1 MQYPSIALRYVT
13 REDVAR
19 LGKWLEDDEVAKSW
33 FGRYSYGN
41 PTHLS
46 YNPAEVAGTA
56 EEDWDA
62 IFKDPAHHILSI
74 YTDEGE
80 HIGEFHVAIEEMSG
94 DGQIS
99 ILIGR
104 KDVWHKG
111 YGTATMKTGLD
122 LCFGKWGLYRVWVDV
137 PEYNTAAR
145 RMFERLGFTHEGT
158 LRKSRPHEGA
168 RFDSVVM
175 GMLSTEYGAKE
186 RQDTDVVGN
195 GQT

>member
-1 MQYPSIALRYVT
+1 MRQQSIALRYVT

-19 LGKWLEDDEVAKSW
+19 LNSWLQDDEVAESW

-41 PTHLS
+41 PAHLG
-46 YNPAEVAGTA
+46 YNPDEVIEAGQDQWASTF
-56 EEDWDA
+56 ED
-62 IFKDPAHHILSI
+62 PSHTILSV
-74 YTDEGE
+74 YSDDE
-80 HIGEFHVAIEEMSG
+80 HIGEFHVAIEEAWG

-104 KDVWHKG
+104 KDLWHKG
-111 YGTATMKTGLD
+111 YGTATMRAGLD
-122 LCFGKWGLYRVWVDV
+122 LSFGQLGLYRVWVDV

-145 RMFERLGFTHEGT
+145 RMFERLGFKHEGT

-175 GMLSTEYGAKE
+175 GMLSTEYGAEE
-186 RQDTDVVGN
+186 RQETDEV
-195 GQT
+195 

>member
-1 MQYPSIALRYVT
+1 MRQQSIALRIVT

-19 LGKWLEDDEVAKSW
+19 LKSWLEDDEVAESW

-41 PTHLS
+41 PTHLG
-46 YNPAEVAGTA
+46 YNPAEVVDAG
-56 EEDWDA
+56 EEEWA
-62 IFKDPAHHILSI
+62 SIFDDPAHSILSI
-74 YTDEGE
+74 YTEDGE
-80 HIGEFHVAIEEMSG
+80 HIGEFHVAIEEAWG

-104 KDVWHKG
+104 KDLWHKG
-111 YGTATMKTGLD
+111 YGTATMRAGLE
-122 LCFGKWGLYRVWVDV
+122 LCFRVWGLYRVWVDV

-145 RMFERLGFTHEGT
+145 GMFERLGFTHEGT

-175 GMLSTEYGAKE
+175 GMLSTEYGIEE
-186 RQDTDVVGN
+186 RHETDEV
-195 GQT
+195 

>member
-1 MQYPSIALRYVT
+1 MHQQSIALRYVT
-13 REDVAR
+13 RDDVAR
-19 LGKWLEDDEVAKSW
+19 LKSWLEDDEVAESW

-41 PTHLS
+41 PAHLG
-46 YNPAEVAGTA
+46 YNPTETA
-56 EEDWDA
+56 DAREEEWSA
-62 IFKDPAHHILSI
+62 IFEDPTHHILSI
-74 YTDEGE
+74 YTEDGE

-104 KDVWHKG
+104 KDMWHKG
-111 YGTATMKTGLD
+111 YGTATMRAGLD
-122 LCFGKWGLYRVWVDV
+122 LCFRKWGLYRVWVDV

-145 RMFERLGFTHEGT
+145 RMFERLRFTHEGT

-175 GMLSTEYGAKE
+175 GMLSTEYGSEE
-186 RQDTDVVGN
+186 RQDSDVV
-195 GQT
+195 